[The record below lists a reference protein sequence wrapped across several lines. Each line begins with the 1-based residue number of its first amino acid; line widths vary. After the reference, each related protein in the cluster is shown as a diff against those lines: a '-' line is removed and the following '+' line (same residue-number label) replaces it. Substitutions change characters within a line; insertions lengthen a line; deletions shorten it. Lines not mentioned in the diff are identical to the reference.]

1 MSTQIRGDYDVPFD
15 AKTGSLLRDEHS
27 YRYKNKDAE
36 WRSND
41 EFTTELQ
48 LICRHSNYV
57 LWEDVNHPHRTF
69 PMCVNDLVEM
79 IKETTLVNGR
89 ICGVWRVRKQGTSY
103 GLKFIRSI

>member
-69 PMCVNDLVEM
+69 PMCVNDLV
-79 IKETTLVNGR
+79 G